1 MCWLLYFCVFF
12 FFSSRRR
19 HTRCALVT
27 GVQTCALPI
36 YLAENHLEIVV
47 GDVAEPRLG
56 LDAKD
61 FDSLAGRVDHI
72 VHCGALVNHM
82 PSYADLFGPNVA
94 GIAQLIALA
103 LEGRLKRF
111 DYISSIAVAR
121 LLEPGPV
128 IGQTDLERTRVNPRP

>member
-1 MCWLLYFCVFF
+1 MSYATDPALA
-12 FFSSRRR
+12 R
-19 HTRCALVT
+19 HFAD
-27 GVQTCALPI
+27 
-36 YLAENHLEIVV
+36 LAENHLEIVV

-82 PSYADLFGPNVA
+82 LSYADLFGPNVA

-103 LEGRLKRF
+103 LKGRQKRL
-111 DYISSIAVAR
+111 DRKSTRLNSSH
-121 LLEPGPV
+121 
-128 IGQTDLERTRVNPRP
+128 

>member
-82 PSYADLFGPNVA
+82 LSYADLFGPNVA
-94 GIAQLIALA
+94 GIAQLIALDRKSVV
-103 LEGRLKRF
+103 EGTSVSVRVDLGGRRIIKYKNKT
-111 DYISSIAVAR
+111 DHILIA
-121 LLEPGPV
+121 
-128 IGQTDLERTRVNPRP
+128 